1 MNLVEEM
8 CDRLFMI
15 QNGQKVIYGTLDEVK
30 TKYANFK
37 CTIRGKNARQDLE
50 RIPSVQRVEEKDET
64 TILYLDSDV
73 EPTSWLKNLPSDL
86 TVHELK
92 INRISLHEI
101 FIDIATNRKLIQE
114 AGDLDA

>member
-30 TKYANFK
+30 TKYANYK
-37 CTIRGKNARQDLE
+37 CTIRGKNNLSDLQN
-50 RIPSVQRVEEKDET
+50 IAKVQRVEQRDESS
-64 TILYLDSDV
+64 ILYLEHDV
-73 EPTSWLKNLPSDL
+73 EPTSWLKGLPDNLL
-86 TVHELK
+86 VQELK

-101 FIDIATNRKLIQE
+101 FIDIATNKNLIQE
-114 AGDLDA
+114 EGELNA